1 MPEKP
6 FHRHS
11 VQLNAPLWNMLP
23 VPGKS
28 LLVWEERNDV
38 SRKVTFSAWDY
49 EQRKFA
55 WQNKKLAEA
64 WWVNLSF
71 VTPAHAWIKEFE
83 NTENPDKTKWHAL
96 SIASGEREDIAEPET
111 VSHTNELIHP
121 FQFLAGEADFE
132 MIKRFLQDKLGI
144 APLLAIEYR
153 EEYEHIFISYYH
165 GQPAAFLNHLA
176 CFSKAG
182 ELVWEE
188 EIGMNL
194 KGIGVNTFFLGS
206 GNLFFVKNRTELV
219 TYRIV

>member
-11 VQLNAPLWNMLP
+11 VQLNAPLWNIVP

-28 LLVWEERNDV
+28 LLVLEERHDV

-55 WQNKKLAEA
+55 WHNKPAAEP

-71 VTPAHAWIKEFE
+71 VTPSHVWVKEFE
-83 NTENPDKTKWHAL
+83 STTNPDKTKWHAL
-96 SIASGEREDIAEPET
+96 SIDTGEQVEIAEPET
-111 VSHTNELIHP
+111 ILHTNTLFHP
-121 FQFLAGEADFE
+121 FQFLAGEPDFE
-132 MIKRFLQDKLGI
+132 TIKGFLKEKLGRE
-144 APLLAIEYR
+144 ALLGAEYR

-165 GQPAAFLNHLA
+165 GAPAAFLNHLA

-182 ELVWEE
+182 EMVWEE

-194 KGIGVNTFFLGS
+194 KGIGVNTFFLVS
-206 GNLFFVKNRTELV
+206 GNLFFVKNKTELV